1 MVLKRAERL
10 MGAAEIVI
18 REVKAESGDH
28 VQRTNFDNGQQPD
41 DKCSSGKAG
50 HQRRCDKNALHA
62 VLPLDWPTSIPRD
75 QPTYGGYDCNP
86 SDKSPMK

>member
-28 VQRTNFDNGQQPD
+28 GQRTNFDNG
-41 DKCSSGKAG
+41 
-50 HQRRCDKNALHA
+50 
-62 VLPLDWPTSIPRD
+62 
-75 QPTYGGYDCNP
+75 
-86 SDKSPMK
+86 